1 MCVPKPGT
9 QTLFMLSCPGGRCA
23 NWQLTQCVNVKSG
36 AQASEECTRMHRLIP
51 FFQVLFFVLRP
62 DFFFFLVS
70 LCCCFCFL
78 SMNFSS
84 LVFFN
89 LKLNV
94 SASKEAK

>member
-1 MCVPKPGT
+1 MCV
-9 QTLFMLSCPGGRCA
+9 QTRYVYTNSLHAVMSRWSMC
-23 NWQLTQCVNVKSG
+23 QLTQCVNVKIG

-62 DFFFFLVS
+62 AFFFFLVS